1 MAKWLRGLALAMG
14 ISCTAIGAYHMA
26 GGIASVPGEEHA
38 GATVDSRER
47 FYNAIFAGYG
57 LAWIVSALKRPVRA
71 RDVHALN
78 GIFLL
83 GGIGRLIS
91 LKQHGRPH
99 WFQLP
104 LTAIEVLLPAVF
116 FRLADADEREAG
128 VAVAESATSA
138 EQ

>member
-14 ISCTAIGAYHMA
+14 IGCAAIGVYHLA
-26 GGIASVPGEEHA
+26 GGIDSVPGEEDA

-57 LAWIVSALKRPVRA
+57 LAWIAVALKRPVPA
-71 RDVHALN
+71 RQVHALN
-78 GIFLL
+78 GVFLL
-83 GGIGRLIS
+83 GGIGRLVS

-116 FRLADADEREAG
+116 AWLAPADEREAR
-128 VAVAESATSA
+128 AAAET
-138 EQ
+138 E